1 VHTPASGLPEART
14 ARDAARHHRTMPG
27 KSQQP
32 ARRYASVD
40 TAAEI
45 YDVNPRTVRR
55 WISEGRITG
64 YKIGAMLVKVDLNE
78 VEEKIVRVIPAVELP
93 IGRTRVWAMM
103 TGGNSL
109 PSEPAPPVA
118 SPAAPWRGAS
128 QA

>member
-1 VHTPASGLPEART
+1 MQVLVHAPASGLPEART
-14 ARDAARHHRTMPG
+14 ARDAARHHRTMPR

-55 WISEGRITG
+55 WISEGRVTG

-78 VEEKIVRVIPAVELP
+78 VDEKIVRVIPAVELP

-103 TGGNSL
+103 TGDSS
-109 PSEPAPPVA
+109 PPPESTPPVTSPAPP
-118 SPAAPWRGAS
+118 
-128 QA
+128 

>member
-1 VHTPASGLPEART
+1 
-14 ARDAARHHRTMPG
+14 MPR

-32 ARRYASVD
+32 DRRYASVK

-45 YDVNPRTVRR
+45 YDVDPRTVRR

-93 IGRTRVWAMM
+93 IGRTRVWALM
-103 TGGNSL
+103 TGSSSL
-109 PSEPAPPVA
+109 PSESTNPVAAPAPPWR
-118 SPAAPWRGAS
+118 SAP

>member
-1 VHTPASGLPEART
+1 MSR
-14 ARDAARHHRTMPG
+14 

-32 ARRYASVD
+32 ARRYASVKI
-40 TAAEI
+40 AAEI

-78 VEEKIVRVIPAVELP
+78 LEEKIVRVIPAVELP

-103 TGGNSL
+103 RGGSSN
-109 PSEPAPPVA
+109 PSESTPPVA
-118 SPAAPWRGAS
+118 SPAPPWRSAS
-128 QA
+128 KA

>member
-1 VHTPASGLPEART
+1 
-14 ARDAARHHRTMPG
+14 MPR

-32 ARRYASVD
+32 ARRYASVN

-109 PSEPAPPVA
+109 PSESTPPVA

>member
-1 VHTPASGLPEART
+1 
-14 ARDAARHHRTMPG
+14 MPRR
-27 KSQQP
+27 SQQP
-32 ARRYASVD
+32 ARRYVSVR

-78 VEEKIVRVIPAVELP
+78 LEEKIARVIPAVELP

-103 TGGNSL
+103 RGGSSL
-109 PSEPAPPVA
+109 PSESTPPVA
-118 SPAAPWRGAS
+118 SPAPPWRSAS